1 MPQLFTKVEYSI
13 MQVGFVVP
21 YITLQGVRARTHLD
35 LLFQNSAL
43 IMLRIALRCL
53 SNIKLQETKMLI
65 RQTNIRTCLILG
77 RMLKIGMMISTQL
90 ARAALVL

>member
-13 MQVGFVVP
+13 MQVEFVVP
-21 YITLQGVRARTHLD
+21 YIILQGVRARTPLD

-43 IMLRIALRCL
+43 IMLRIRRRCL
-53 SNIKLQETKMLI
+53 SNMKIQDTRMLI
-65 RQTNIRTCLILG
+65 TNIRTCLILG
-77 RMLKIGMMISTQL
+77 HMLKIGKMIFSTQL